1 MKHWP
6 TPDPGVL
13 PRRGQMDSEDRYWF
27 AEYGGDKITRFDTQ
41 TEEFTQWP
49 VPHKFTTP
57 YATSGPDSQGRVYAS
72 SNMSERVLR
81 LDSET
86 GEVIEYQMP
95 TNFDSKKIL
104 YDPTD
109 PDTVWMAN
117 TREGRLIRLEPL
129 D

>member
-1 MKHWP
+1 
-6 TPDPGVL
+6 
-13 PRRGQMDSEDRYWF
+13 
-27 AEYGGDKITRFDTQ
+27 
-41 TEEFTQWP
+41 
-49 VPHKFTTP
+49 
-57 YATSGPDSQGRVYAS
+57 
-72 SNMSERVLR
+72 MSERVLR